1 MIIMVKQ
8 TYAVIGL
15 GRFGLSIASKLYEAG
30 QDVMGIDIDE
40 ERINDGKLSL
50 THAVVLDSTEEES
63 LKSVGI
69 RNFDYVIV
77 AIGNDMQAS
86 ILSVMLLKEMGVQ
99 KVIAKALN
107 KRHGQVLTK
116 VGADWVIHPERDM
129 GERVAHQLLSPNV
142 LNYIEL
148 SSEYNIEELMVPPD
162 IIQRNLRD
170 LDLRAKYNLTAIAIV
185 NNENIIISPSPDHI
199 LQHGDKLVVLG
210 HRDNINEFANIR

>member
-1 MIIMVKQ
+1 MGKQ
-8 TYAVIGL
+8 SYAVIGL
-15 GRFGLSIASKLYEAG
+15 GRFGTSIAAKLYEAG
-30 QDVMGIDIDE
+30 QEVLGIDINS
-40 ERINDGKLSL
+40 ERVEDGIVSI
-50 THAVVLDSTEEES
+50 THAVALDSTEEDS

-86 ILSVMLLKEMGVQ
+86 ILTVLLLKEMGVN
-99 KVIAKALN
+99 KVIAKAIN

-148 SSEYNIEELMVPPD
+148 SNEYNIEEIMIPPSMASKS
-162 IIQRNLRD
+162 LRE
-170 LDLRAKYNLTAIAIV
+170 LDLRANYNVNAIAILSHD
-185 NNENIIISPSPDHI
+185 NLIISPSPDQI
-199 LQHGDKLVVLG
+199 MKNGDKLVVIG
-210 HRDNINEFANIR
+210 HRRDLNDFVNIK

>member
-1 MIIMVKQ
+1 MVKQ
-8 TYAVIGL
+8 SYAVIGL
-15 GRFGLSIASKLYEAG
+15 GRFGLSIASKLFDAG
-30 QDVMGIDIDE
+30 QEVMGIDIDE
-40 ERINDGKLSL
+40 ERIDDGKLSL

-86 ILSVMLLKEMGVQ
+86 ILTVMLLKEMGVQ

-107 KRHGQVLTK
+107 KRHGQVLSK

-148 SSEYNIEELMVPPD
+148 SSDYNIEEIMVPPSMATKS
-162 IIQRNLRD
+162 LRE
-170 LDLRAKYNLTAIAIV
+170 LDLRANYNVNAIAILS
-185 NNENIIISPSPDHI
+185 NEDLIISPSPDQI
-199 LQHGDKLVVLG
+199 IQNGDKLVVIG
-210 HRDNINEFANIR
+210 HREDLNDFTNIH

>member
-1 MIIMVKQ
+1 MTKQ
-8 TYAVIGL
+8 SYAVIGL
-15 GRFGLSIASKLYEAG
+15 GRFGLSIASKLFEAG
-30 QDVMGIDIDE
+30 QEVMGIDIDE
-40 ERINDGKLSL
+40 ERIDDGKLSL

-86 ILSVMLLKEMGVQ
+86 ILTVMLLKEMGVQ

-107 KRHGQVLTK
+107 KRHGQVLSK

-148 SSEYNIEELMVPPD
+148 SSEYNIEEIMVPPSMATKS
-162 IIQRNLRD
+162 LRE
-170 LDLRAKYNLTAIAIV
+170 LDLRANYNVNAIAILS
-185 NNENIIISPSPDHI
+185 NEDLIITPSPDQI
-199 LQHGDKLVVLG
+199 IQNGDKLVVIG
-210 HRDNINEFANIR
+210 HREDLNDFTNIH

>member
-1 MIIMVKQ
+1 MVKQ
-8 TYAVIGL
+8 SYAVIGL
-15 GRFGLSIASKLYEAG
+15 GRFGLSIASKLFDAG
-30 QDVMGIDIDE
+30 QEVMGIDIDE
-40 ERINDGKLSL
+40 ERIDDGKLSL

-86 ILSVMLLKEMGVQ
+86 ILTVMLLKEMGVQ

-107 KRHGQVLTK
+107 KRHGQVLSK

-148 SSEYNIEELMVPPD
+148 SSEYNIEEIMVPPSMATKS
-162 IIQRNLRD
+162 LRE
-170 LDLRAKYNLTAIAIV
+170 LDLRANYNVNAIAILS
-185 NNENIIISPSPDHI
+185 NEDLIISPSPDQI
-199 LQHGDKLVVLG
+199 IQNGDKLVVIG
-210 HRDNINEFANIR
+210 HREDLNDFTNIH

>member
-1 MIIMVKQ
+1 MTKQ
-8 TYAVIGL
+8 SYAVIGL
-15 GRFGLSIASKLYEAG
+15 GRFGLSIASKLFEAG
-30 QDVMGIDIDE
+30 QEVMGIDINE
-40 ERINDGKLSL
+40 ERIDDGKLTL

-63 LKSVGI
+63 LKSIGI

-86 ILSVMLLKEMGVQ
+86 ILTALLLKDMGVK

-148 SSEYNIEELMVPPD
+148 SSEYNIEEIMIPPG
-162 IIQRNLRD
+162 ITSKNLRE
-170 LDLRAKYNLTAIAIV
+170 LDLRAKYNLTAIAVV
-185 NNENIIISPSPDHI
+185 NNENIIISPSPDQI
-199 LQHGDKLVVLG
+199 LQEGDKLVVLG
-210 HRDNINEFANIR
+210 NRENINEFANIK

>member
-1 MIIMVKQ
+1 MTKQ
-8 TYAVIGL
+8 SYAVIGL
-15 GRFGLSIASKLYEAG
+15 GRFGLSIASKLFEAG
-30 QDVMGIDIDE
+30 QEVMGIDIDE
-40 ERINDGKLSL
+40 ERIDDGKLTL

-63 LKSVGI
+63 LKSIGI

-86 ILSVMLLKEMGVQ
+86 ILTALLLKDMGVK

-148 SSEYNIEELMVPPD
+148 SSEYNIEEIMIPPG
-162 IIQRNLRD
+162 ITSKNLRE
-170 LDLRAKYNLTAIAIV
+170 LDLRAKYNLTAIAVV
-185 NNENIIISPSPDHI
+185 NNENIIISPSPDQI
-199 LQHGDKLVVLG
+199 LQEGDKLVVLG
-210 HRDNINEFANIR
+210 NRENINEFANIK

>member
-1 MIIMVKQ
+1 MVKQ
-8 TYAVIGL
+8 SYAVIGL
-15 GRFGLSIASKLYEAG
+15 GRFGLSIATKLTEAG
-30 QDVMGIDIDE
+30 QEVMGIDIDE
-40 ERINDGKLSL
+40 ERIDDGKSVV

-63 LKSVGI
+63 LRSVGI

-86 ILSVMLLKEMGVQ
+86 ILTVMILKEMGVE

-148 SSEYNIEELMVPPD
+148 SKEYNIEE
-162 IIQRNLRD
+162 IIIPTRMTRRNLRE
-170 LDLRAKYNLTAIAIV
+170 LDLRANYNVNAIAIV
-185 NNENIIISPSPDHI
+185 SNESLIISPSPDQVLHE
-199 LQHGDKLVVLG
+199 GDKLVVIG
-210 HRDNINEFANIR
+210 HRDDINDFVNIE

>member
-1 MIIMVKQ
+1 MAKQ
-8 TYAVIGL
+8 SYAVIGL
-15 GRFGLSIASKLYEAG
+15 GRFGTSIASKLSEAG
-30 QDVMGIDIDE
+30 QEVMGIDLDE
-40 ERINDGKLSL
+40 ERVEDSQLL
-50 THAVVLDSTEEES
+50 VTHAVVLDSTEEDS

-86 ILSVMLLKEMGVQ
+86 ILTVLLLKEMGVKQ
-99 KVIAKALN
+99 VIAKALN

-148 SSEYNIEELMVPPD
+148 SREYNIEE
-162 IIQRNLRD
+162 IIIPSSMTGKSLRE
-170 LDLRAKYNLTAIAIV
+170 LDLRAKYNVNAIAILS
-185 NNENIIISPSPDHI
+185 NENIIISPSPDEI
-199 LQHGDKLVVLG
+199 IQNGDKLVVIG
-210 HRDNINEFANIR
+210 HPEDLNDFVNIN

>member
-1 MIIMVKQ
+1 MVKQ
-8 TYAVIGL
+8 SYAVIGL

-30 QDVMGIDIDE
+30 QEVMGMDIDE
-40 ERINDGKLSL
+40 ERIDDGKLML

-86 ILSVMLLKEMGVQ
+86 ILTVMVLKEMGVQ

-148 SSEYNIEELMVPPD
+148 SREYNIEEIIVPPSMTTKS
-162 IIQRNLRD
+162 LRE
-170 LDLRAKYNLTAIAIV
+170 LDLRANYNVNAIAILS
-185 NNENIIISPSPDHI
+185 NEDLIISPSPDQI
-199 LQHGDKLVVLG
+199 IQNGDKLVVIG
-210 HRDNINEFANIR
+210 HREDLNDFTNIK

>member
-1 MIIMVKQ
+1 MTKQ
-8 TYAVIGL
+8 SYAVIGL
-15 GRFGLSIASKLYEAG
+15 GRFGLSIASKLFEAG
-30 QDVMGIDIDE
+30 QEVMGIDIDE
-40 ERINDGKLSL
+40 ERIDDGKLTL
-50 THAVVLDSTEEES
+50 THAVMLDSTEEES

-86 ILSVMLLKEMGVQ
+86 ILTVLLLKDMGVK

-148 SSEYNIEELMVPPD
+148 SSEYNIEEILIPPG
-162 IIQRNLRD
+162 ITSKNLRE
-170 LDLRAKYNLTAIAIV
+170 LDLRAKYNLTAIAVV
-185 NNENIIISPSPDHI
+185 NNKNIIISPSPDQI
-199 LQHGDKLVVLG
+199 LQEGDKLVVLG
-210 HRDNINEFANIR
+210 HRENINEFANIK

>member
-1 MIIMVKQ
+1 MTKQ
-8 TYAVIGL
+8 SYAVIGL
-15 GRFGLSIASKLYEAG
+15 GRFGLSIASKLFEAG
-30 QDVMGIDIDE
+30 QEVMGIDIDE
-40 ERINDGKLSL
+40 ERIDDGKLTL
-50 THAVVLDSTEEES
+50 THAVILDSTEEES

-86 ILSVMLLKEMGVQ
+86 ILTVLLLKDMGVK

-148 SSEYNIEELMVPPD
+148 SSEYNIEEIMIPPG
-162 IIQRNLRD
+162 ITSKNLRE
-170 LDLRAKYNLTAIAIV
+170 LDLRAKYNLTAIAVV
-185 NNENIIISPSPDHI
+185 NNENIIISPSPDQI
-199 LQHGDKLVVLG
+199 LQEGDKLVVLG
-210 HRDNINEFANIR
+210 HRENINEFANIK

>member
-1 MIIMVKQ
+1 MTKQ
-8 TYAVIGL
+8 SYAVIGL
-15 GRFGLSIASKLYEAG
+15 GRFGLSIASKLFEAG
-30 QDVMGIDIDE
+30 QEVMGIDIDE
-40 ERINDGKLSL
+40 ERIDDGKLTL
-50 THAVVLDSTEEES
+50 THAVMLDSTEEES

-86 ILSVMLLKEMGVQ
+86 ILTVLLLKDMGVK

-148 SSEYNIEELMVPPD
+148 SRDYNIEEIMIPPG
-162 IIQRNLRD
+162 ITSKNLRE
-170 LDLRAKYNLTAIAIV
+170 LDLRAKYNLTAIAVV
-185 NNENIIISPSPDHI
+185 NNENLIISPSPDQI
-199 LQHGDKLVVLG
+199 LQEGDKLVVLG
-210 HRDNINEFANIR
+210 HRENINEFANIK